1 MFAGRVRFRV
11 LNLQRMQG
19 GQTELSC
26 FVNGLYRTQ
35 QQGFEVY
42 RPLQALFFCQERQL
56 AHHMHQTE
64 GMRIRP

>member
-1 MFAGRVRFRV
+1 
-11 LNLQRMQG
+11 MQG

-56 AHHMHQTE
+56 AHHMQQSE